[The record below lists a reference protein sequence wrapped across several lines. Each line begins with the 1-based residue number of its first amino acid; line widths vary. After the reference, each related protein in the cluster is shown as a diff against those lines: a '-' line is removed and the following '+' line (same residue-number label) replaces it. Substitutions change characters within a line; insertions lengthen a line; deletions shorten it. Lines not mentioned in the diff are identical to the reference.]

1 MDREDVRYTHTHIHT
16 HTHTHTH
23 SGILLSHAK
32 DKTMPSAAAWMDPE
46 VITRSE
52 VSQTKK
58 DKYHTLSLDV
68 WNLKYNILLLLFGD

>member
-1 MDREDVRYTHTHIHT
+1 MDKDVRYTHT

-23 SGILLSHAK
+23 SGILLSRVK
-32 DKTMPSAAAWMDPE
+32 DKTMPSAATWMDPE

-58 DKYHTLSLDV
+58 GKDRTISLSV
-68 WNLKYNILLLLFGD
+68 WNLKYDALLLLFRD

>member
-1 MDREDVRYTHTHIHT
+1 MDKDVRYT

-23 SGILLSHAK
+23 SGILLSHVK
-32 DKTMPSAAAWMDPE
+32 DKTMPSAATWMDPE

-58 DKYHTLSLDV
+58 GKDRTISLSV
-68 WNLKYNILLLLFGD
+68 WNLKYDALLLLFRD